1 MIIDA
6 HCHAGPGDGFNGPW
20 DTEAP
25 LEQYLE
31 RASRAGIAHT
41 ILFAAFHTDYATANE
56 AVASIVRKDP
66 RRFSGLAFVHALRD
80 RGRILQMVTRAVR
93 VHGFRGIKC
102 HRYDARIT
110 REVCDAARSLGLPV
124 LYDVMG
130 EIDSVE
136 LFAPQ
141 YRDVSFI
148 IPHLG
153 SFGDD
158 WRVQFRC
165 IDTLVRHPN
174 VFTDTSGIKRFDLL
188 EEAVRRAGPR
198 KVIFGSDGPW
208 MHPGLELAKVNA
220 LGLDPSGADLV
231 TRGNAIR
238 LFQLAN
244 ARRPTMQVAG

>member
-1 MIIDA
+1 MIIDG
-6 HCHAGPGDGFNGPW
+6 HCHAGLGDGFNGPF

-25 LEQYLE
+25 LEKHLE
-31 RASRAGIAHT
+31 RAARAGITHT
-41 ILFAAFHTDYATANE
+41 VLFAAFHSDYAVANE
-56 AVASIVRKDP
+56 GVAAIVRQNP
-66 RRFSGLAFVHALRD
+66 ARFSGLAFVHALRD

-110 REVCDAARSLGLPV
+110 REICDTARALKVPI

-130 EIDSVE
+130 EIDAVE

-141 YRDVSFI
+141 YRDVTFI

-165 IDTLVRHPN
+165 IDTLIRHPN
-174 VFTDTSGIKRFDLL
+174 VVTDSSGIKRFDLL
-188 EEAVRRAGPR
+188 EEAVQRAGPH
-198 KVIFGSDGPW
+198 KVIFGTDGPW
-208 MHPGLELAKVNA
+208 MHAGLELAKITA
-220 LGLDPSGADLV
+220 LGLDA
-231 TRGNAIR
+231 RGTTLIQRDNAIR
-238 LFQLAN
+238 VFRLQHLALR
-244 ARRPTMQVAG
+244 AAG

>member
-1 MIIDA
+1 MIIDG
-6 HCHAGPGDGFNGPW
+6 HCHAGLGDGFNGPF

-25 LEQYLE
+25 LEQHLE
-31 RASRAGIAHT
+31 RAARAGITHT
-41 ILFAAFHTDYATANE
+41 VLFAAFHSDYALANE
-56 AVASIVRKDP
+56 GVAAIVRQNPK
-66 RRFSGLAFVHALRD
+66 RFSGLAFVHALRD

-110 REVCDAARSLGLPV
+110 REVCDTARALKVPI

-130 EIDSVE
+130 EVDAVE

-141 YRDVSFI
+141 YRDVMFI

-153 SFGDD
+153 SFADD

-174 VFTDTSGIKRFDLL
+174 VVTDSSGIKRFDLL

-198 KVIFGSDGPW
+198 KVIFGTDGPW
-208 MHPGLELAKVNA
+208 MHAGLELAKITA
-220 LGLDPSGADLV
+220 LGLDA
-231 TRGNAIR
+231 RGMALIQRDNAIR
-238 LFQLAN
+238 IFRLQHL
-244 ARRPTMQVAG
+244 TMQAAG